1 MVALPTRRQLQG
13 ELPKCDKQKS
23 KTGCSR
29 KPKRWA
35 RYFVIDRGNYAT
47 ESAIYLAGNSFQT
60 SKLPAATTR
69 AGFAAKVGDN
79 VPPLGG
85 KPRYTVYSLKGCI
98 WTGSKKSAEYKKLL
112 LGNDSRALDELA
124 ASALK
129 S

>member
-1 MVALPTRRQLQG
+1 MRQRLTHPLSPQLRWV
-13 ELPKCDKQKS
+13 E
-23 KTGCSR
+23 SR
-29 KPKRWA
+29 VVDSA
-35 RYFVIDRGNYAT
+35 RPM
-47 ESAIYLAGNSFQT
+47 EQQ
-60 SKLPAATTR
+60 LPAALPR
-69 AGFAAKVGDN
+69 AAALPLAPPHALLPRLAKVGDN
-79 VPPLGG
+79 VPHLGG